1 MVRAGH
7 AVTGWWRRIGCCLL
21 IAGTLLVSGCSTPR
35 LPHTVEAEQP
45 VPESTWQ
52 VVDCVIAERA
62 KAAEGPAES
71 FARGEMERWKLLVGH
86 RTEKEFI
93 PWYSGYWTQRW
104 LSVKSA
110 WYRLTSGGETGGPE
124 KKLAAYLQDEYRGR
138 VLQPVARQI
147 DFDTLRSHA
156 GKIYVERLR
165 EQLADLPARYR
176 LSERQFTIHLQT
188 LPIIKLGPPPSRDAA
203 LSELLAR
210 DGVDHLSAFL
220 ALNEHLQQKAQH
232 LSGKDSSKHLTPV
245 AQRVSEKL
253 VGQLA
258 ISSGS
263 SAVSTLVG
271 GVAGTAISIG
281 AVGLGVLLHEM
292 GREAQEQEVRDSLN
306 LAVDDAWSQLVEDR
320 ESGVLAGVEY
330 LSSRIA
336 RLCRRP
342 AAGEVPVDGADTSA
356 DAGSTE

>member
-1 MVRAGH
+1 MRAGH
-7 AVTGWWRRIGCCLL
+7 AVTGWWRRTGCCLL
-21 IAGTLLVSGCSTPR
+21 IAGTVLVSGCSTPR
-35 LPHTVEAEQP
+35 RPHTVEVEQP
-45 VPESTWQ
+45 VPESIWQ
-52 VVDCVIAERA
+52 AVDCAIAERA

-71 FARGEMERWKLLVGH
+71 FARGEMERWKLLVAH

-110 WYRLTSGGETGGPE
+110 WYRLTSGEETGGPE
-124 KKLAAYLQDEYRGR
+124 KKLVAYLQDEYRDR
-138 VLQPVARQI
+138 VLQPVAGQI
-147 DFDTLRSHA
+147 DFDTVRSHA

-165 EQLADLPARYR
+165 EQLADLPASYR
-176 LSERQFTIHLQT
+176 LSERQFSMHLQT
-188 LPIIKLGPPPSRDAA
+188 LPVIKLGPPPSRDAA

-210 DGVDHLSAFL
+210 DGVDRLPAFL
-220 ALNEHLQQKAQH
+220 ALNEHLQQKARR
-232 LSGKDSSKHLTPV
+232 LSDRDSRRHLTPV

-292 GREAQEQEVRDSLN
+292 GREAQEQEVRDSLT
-306 LAVDDAWSQLVEDR
+306 LAVNDAWADLVEDR
-320 ESGVLAGVEY
+320 ESGVLAAVEY

-342 AAGEVPVDGADTSA
+342 EVGDAPLDAADSSEDGDRI
-356 DAGSTE
+356 E